1 MDRKISRSQSNKVN
15 RSVSFASIASWKLRA
30 REKKEVVFYTH
41 YEEVLAR
48 IRPFG
53 PYQIFCCIVI
63 LYASIEWAGN
73 ATFMDTLG
81 SVEPDWNCTL
91 KDGSGYL
98 RVENDDTDKCQ
109 TLKDQ
114 CTQFTPIMEELEFF
128 SLRAKFQLIC
138 DNDYVPIIQIIMAGG
153 SLIGALVGGHI
164 GDAFGRQTLFFVGQ
178 LLLIITSM
186 MSVAS
191 QGWLSFSI
199 IMGVNCIL
207 FGLLETTSL
216 TMMMEYTS
224 NKFRIIHAACFQWP
238 IAYMVMA
245 LIAYLTKDWQTYFV
259 FLNLVAS
266 PLAIGFMLF
275 HESPRWLIARNKLD
289 DACNVLND
297 LAHERWN
304 NTKAKFTTRD
314 ISTITKTQQK
324 PPYYT
329 LFSLFST
336 RRLAKQTFMQFV
348 SAFTYSIVS
357 STYIYTTSGIHSNAI
372 MYTFLDGVFR
382 IVTPIIIV
390 FLDYRFK
397 AFGRKIQFI
406 TALTIEAILFAVV
419 ILLIALGYSYNHISV
434 TILIIVTTMINDCV
448 FWINIIQVTTQ
459 RYPTVIRCIAF
470 GFIQSVKHLGSIV
483 GVLALQP
490 VLKSYSLG
498 AFIIPEVFIL
508 ITLVLG
514 FFLQPETKGKALM
527 DQMVEAN
534 YGRLENA
541 IPKALIKL
549 AAGHKVNQ
557 MERREE
563 LRKDMEAAEAAIEKG
578 KIVNSPWMYKGESTL
593 NSRKTSTMV
602 VPQEEVFEL
611 EVIKTLQHIPDVMTG
626 SRKQT
631 KSSLKDYEN
640 RAYNYDDETE
650 QYAKEFKKEKERRFH
665 EKELELED
673 RSRRNST
680 HSVNGRNTWSDVE
693 LSEDVKM

>member
-1 MDRKISRSQSNKVN
+1 IFHSFHLGIMDEDHRPFRSK
-15 RSVSFASIASWKLRA
+15 
-30 REKKEVVFYTH
+30 EKKEVVFYTH

-73 ATFMDTLG
+73 ATFMETLG

-91 KDGSGYL
+91 KDGSGYKT
-98 RVENDDTDKCQ
+98 VGNYEKDKCQ
-109 TLKDQ
+109 IIKDQ
-114 CTQFTPIMEELEFF
+114 CTEINAKTDNLEFF
-128 SLRAKFQLIC
+128 SLRAKFKLIC
-138 DNDYVPIIQIIMAGG
+138 DDDYVPIIQISMAGG
-153 SLIGALVGGHI
+153 SLIGALVGGHL

-178 LLLIITSM
+178 LLIIITSM
-186 MSVAS
+186 MSTAS

-199 IMGVNCIL
+199 IMGVNCVL
-207 FGLLETTSL
+207 YGLLETTSL

-245 LIAYLTKDWQTYFV
+245 LIAFLTKDWQTYFV

-289 DACNVLND
+289 DACTVLND

-314 ISTITKTQQK
+314 ISTITKNHTK
-324 PPYYT
+324 PQYYT
-329 LFSLFST
+329 VFSLFAS
-336 RRLAKQTFMQFV
+336 RRLAKQSFMQFI

-382 IVTPIIIV
+382 IFVPFIII

-397 AFGRKIQFI
+397 AFGRKMQFI
-406 TALTIEAILFAVV
+406 GALTIEAILFAIV
-419 ILLIALGYSYNHISV
+419 IVLIAVGYNYNDTAV
-434 TILIIVTTMINDCV
+434 TILIIITTMINDCV

-483 GVLALQP
+483 GVIALQP

-498 AFIIPEVFIL
+498 AFIIPEALIL

-557 MERREE
+557 VERREE
-563 LRKDMEAAEAAIEKG
+563 LRKEMEAVEAAIEKG
-578 KIVNSPWMYKGESTL
+578 KIVDSPWMFKGDSRRPSTF
-593 NSRKTSTMV
+593 V
-602 VPQEEVFEL
+602 VPQGEVFEL
-611 EVIKTLQHIPDVMTG
+611 EVIKTLQHIPEAIKG
-626 SRKQT
+626 NSSRKQT
-631 KSSLKDYEN
+631 KSSLKEYEN
-640 RAYNYDDETE
+640 RAYNHEDDTE
-650 QYAKEFKKEKERRFH
+650 EYAKEFKQEKERKFH
-665 EKELELED
+665 EKELELEA
-673 RSRRNST
+673 RSRRNSQL
-680 HSVNGRNTWSDVE
+680 SVNVKNPSWSDNDASD
-693 LSEDVKM
+693 LDDVKM

>member
-1 MDRKISRSQSNKVN
+1 MDEPHP
-15 RSVSFASIASWKLRA
+15 FRA
-30 REKKEVVFYTH
+30 RDKKEVLFYTH

-48 IRPFG
+48 VRPFG

-81 SVEPDWNCTL
+81 SEEPDWNCTL
-91 KDGSGYL
+91 KDGSGFL
-98 RVENDDTDKCQ
+98 KIEDDDTDKCERI
-109 TLKDQ
+109 KD
-114 CTQFTPIMEELEFF
+114 CSELIPIANEFF
-128 SLRAKFQLIC
+128 SVRAKFQLIC
-138 DNDYVPIIQIIMAGG
+138 DNDYVPLIQIIMAGG

-186 MSVAS
+186 MVTAS
-191 QGWLSFSI
+191 QGWVSFAV
-199 IMGVNCIL
+199 IMGVNCLIY
-207 FGLLETTSL
+207 GLLETTAL

-245 LIAYLTKDWQTYFV
+245 LIAYLTKDWQSYFV

-289 DACNVLND
+289 EACSVLND

-314 ISTITKTQQK
+314 ISTISKTHTS

-329 LFSLFST
+329 IFSLFAN

-357 STYIYTTSGIHSNAI
+357 STYIYTTSTVHDDAI
-372 MYTFLDGVFR
+372 MYTLLDGIFR
-382 IVTPIIIV
+382 LFTPIIII

-397 AFGRKIQFI
+397 AFGRKMQFI
-406 TALTIEAILFAVV
+406 GALTIEAILFAIIIVLIATGSKYDDLGVV
-419 ILLIALGYSYNHISV
+419 II
-434 TILIIVTTMINDCV
+434 IIVTTMINDCV

-459 RYPTVIRCIAF
+459 RYPTVIRCMAF
-470 GFIQSVKHLGSIV
+470 GFIQAVKHFGAIV

-490 VLKSYSLG
+490 VLQTYSLG
-498 AFIIPEVFIL
+498 AFIIPEVLII

-527 DQMVEAN
+527 DQMIEAN

-549 AAGHKVNQ
+549 AAGHKVVQ

-578 KIVNSPWMYKGESTL
+578 KLVDSPWTFKGDSH
-593 NSRKTSTMV
+593 NPSRKTSTMV
-602 VPQEEVFEL
+602 VPQGDVFEL
-611 EVIKTLQHIPDVMTG
+611 EVIKTLQSIPDPHMG

-631 KSSLKDYEN
+631 KSSLKEYEN
-640 RAYNYDDETE
+640 RAYNYDDDTE
-650 QYAKEFKKEKERRFH
+650 DYAREFKKEKERKFH
-665 EKELELED
+665 EKELELEA
-673 RSRRNST
+673 RSRRNSA
-680 HSVNGRNTWSDVE
+680 HSANWKNPSWSDNDASDLDE
-693 LSEDVKM
+693 IKM